1 MQEQA
6 VLVDVQGGVARVTIN
21 RPKALNALNTATLRA
36 LRGVVDDL
44 AGNGDVRCVVITGAG
59 DKSFVAGA
67 DIAEMAAM
75 RPQAARGFSAL
86 GHETFDAL
94 EALPVPVIAAVNG
107 YCLGGGCE
115 LALACDLVFAHEKA
129 RFGQPEVDLGLIPG
143 FGGTQRLA
151 RRVGAMRAA
160 ELVLSGRHVLAA
172 EAKAIGL
179 CLDVFP
185 IDALMPRT
193 LEVATTIA
201 SKGPVAVRLAKR
213 VMRAGLDAPLAAG
226 NALEREAFA
235 TLFDSEDAREG
246 MAAFVEK
253 RKPAFRNA

>member
-6 VLVDVQGGVARVTIN
+6 VLVEIQGGIGRVTIN

-36 LRGVVDDL
+36 LRGAIDDL
-44 AGNGDVRCVVITGAG
+44 AANEELRCVVLTGAG

-67 DIAEMAAM
+67 DIAEMASM
-75 RPQAARGFSAL
+75 RPQAARRFAAL

-115 LALACDLVFAHEKA
+115 LALACDMVFAHEKA

-151 RRVGAMRAA
+151 RRVGAMRAT
-160 ELVLSGRHVLAA
+160 ELVLTGRHVLAA

-179 CLDVFP
+179 CLDVFAVDDLLP
-185 IDALMPRT
+185 RALD
-193 LEVATTIA
+193 VATTIA
-201 SKGPVAVRLAKR
+201 AKGPVAVRLAKR
-213 VMRAGLDAPLAAG
+213 VMRAGLDAPLVSG

-235 TLFDSEDAREG
+235 ALFDAEDAREG